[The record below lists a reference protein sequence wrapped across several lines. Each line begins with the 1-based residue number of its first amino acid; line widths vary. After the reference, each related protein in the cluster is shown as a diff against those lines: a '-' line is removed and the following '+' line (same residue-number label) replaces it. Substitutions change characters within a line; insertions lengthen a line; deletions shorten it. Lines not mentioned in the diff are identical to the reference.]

1 LDTLSPVQRPYTAA
15 SRLGDW
21 IEGRVPSVPGR
32 SRFLGLQPI
41 FNRQGDIYGYEALSR
56 STYNNR
62 FTGDSRHATHG
73 ILTDWL
79 LDDLDRLT
87 AGKPVFLNCTREDMA
102 GDLMALLPV
111 RIVVEVL
118 ETVLV
123 DEWVVDACRRL
134 KAFGHNIAL
143 DDFQLAVDD
152 SGLLALADYVKI
164 DFQLCEKDQR
174 KEMVE
179 YLAKKPVRLIAEKIE
194 TREQFRSALEEGFHL
209 FQGYYLTRPVLLSKG
224 TIRSRWFNHLRLRW
238 HSRKRR
244 NRWQ

>member
-1 LDTLSPVQRPYTAA
+1 LDILSAVQRPYTAG

-21 IEGRVPSVPGR
+21 IERRVPSVPGK

-41 FNRQGDIYGYEALSR
+41 FNRQGDIFAYEALSR

-62 FTGDSRHATHG
+62 FTGDSRHATYG
-73 ILTDWL
+73 IVTDWL

-87 AGKPVFLNCTREDMA
+87 AGKPVFLNCTREDLA

-134 KAFGHNIAL
+134 KAFGHDIAL
-143 DDFQLAVDD
+143 DDFQLAADD

-164 DFQLCEKDQR
+164 DFQLFGKDQR

-179 YLAKKPVRLIAEKIE
+179 YLAKKAIRLIAEKIE

-209 FQGYYLTRPVLLSKG
+209 FQGYYLARPVLLSKG
-224 TIRSRWFNHLRLRW
+224 TIRSRWLNYLRLRW
-238 HSRKRR
+238 LSRKRR
-244 NRWQ
+244 SRWR